1 MAPSPNGND
10 GLYPAERKFLDH
22 LKSGRPCRHGKDP
35 SRILPRPKEPVYSRD
50 PNVANV
56 IRGDV
61 IRHFLVGKNA
71 IQPPKGLVE
80 LSGYWIEGRID
91 FYFASIPMGL
101 VFCNCHFDSEVNLA
115 FAETRSIALSGSRL
129 CEGIVFNGTVICGNL
144 NMNCGDEK
152 TGKEAF
158 VSDQDVQLMGVHV
171 SGDLTC
177 SGGQFKACN
186 KAALL
191 ADRAKIDGD
200 VMANDNFSA
209 DGDVRFLGAHIG
221 GAFNCVDGKIT
232 AREDTAL
239 VLADARIDRS
249 VMINNF
255 CFKNQLLKGKGCAIA
270 ADGLHVGGSFF
281 LRKSHLI
288 GEARFSLVK
297 IDGDFDFTGS
307 MFHGETFALSA
318 RGANV
323 GGNVLISD
331 EMSSYGVVDISG
343 MNIKLGLYFV
353 DANIKVETG
362 DAPPSKVIAIL
373 AEHVKVG
380 NAMLWRQMSGNG
392 VVNLASSSVDT
403 FSDDIDAWNGF
414 TIVLD
419 DFSYRKFV
427 DADVTADSRR
437 HWLSKQ
443 RWFSP
448 KPYEQVAK
456 ILFGMGHAHDAREIL
471 LEKERLQT
479 AEKRTPVSHKI
490 MRWLWDVFAGY
501 GYRLH
506 YTAAWMAAFV
516 AVGGVFFWS
525 AAHHDQIVPHQPAI
539 LASEKYQIAL
549 KENSPMEAVQC
560 AFPDEYPEFSPLAF
574 SFDVFIPLFAL
585 HQEPFWAPASGGS
598 DTLWMLLF
606 PPGLFLI
613 LLGIVVLFAWL
624 FRYWRKVWKDSVFT
638 ASAAAGM
645 AVVSLEIAVAAV
657 VGVAHVLFGAESVL
671 WLADGQRLTIWY
683 WMEIGAGWIL
693 TSLFL
698 LSVTGLLRPRQSSG
712 ERD

>member
-1 MAPSPNGND
+1 M
-10 GLYPAERKFLDH
+10 
-22 LKSGRPCRHGKDP
+22 PCRPGEDP
-35 SRILPRPKEPVYSRD
+35 SRIPPRPVIQVISDD
-50 PNVANV
+50 PDVANV

-61 IRHFLVGKNA
+61 IRHFLVGKGA

-80 LSGYWIEGRID
+80 LSGYWITGRID

-129 CEGIVFNGTVICGNL
+129 CEGIVFNGTVIRGNL

-152 TGKEAF
+152 TGREAF

-255 CFKNQLLKGKGCAIA
+255 CFKNQLLKGGGCAIA

-297 IDGDFDFTGS
+297 IDGDLDFTGS

-323 GGNVLISD
+323 GGNVHISD

-353 DANIKVETG
+353 DANIQG
-362 DAPPSKVIAIL
+362 
-373 AEHVKVG
+373 G
-380 NAMLWRQMSGNG
+380 NR
-392 VVNLASSSVDT
+392 
-403 FSDDIDAWNGF
+403 
-414 TIVLD
+414 
-419 DFSYRKFV
+419 
-427 DADVTADSRR
+427 
-437 HWLSKQ
+437 
-443 RWFSP
+443 
-448 KPYEQVAK
+448 
-456 ILFGMGHAHDAREIL
+456 
-471 LEKERLQT
+471 
-479 AEKRTPVSHKI
+479 
-490 MRWLWDVFAGY
+490 
-501 GYRLH
+501 
-506 YTAAWMAAFV
+506 
-516 AVGGVFFWS
+516 
-525 AAHHDQIVPHQPAI
+525 
-539 LASEKYQIAL
+539 
-549 KENSPMEAVQC
+549 
-560 AFPDEYPEFSPLAF
+560 
-574 SFDVFIPLFAL
+574 
-585 HQEPFWAPASGGS
+585 
-598 DTLWMLLF
+598 
-606 PPGLFLI
+606 
-613 LLGIVVLFAWL
+613 
-624 FRYWRKVWKDSVFT
+624 
-638 ASAAAGM
+638 
-645 AVVSLEIAVAAV
+645 
-657 VGVAHVLFGAESVL
+657 
-671 WLADGQRLTIWY
+671 
-683 WMEIGAGWIL
+683 
-693 TSLFL
+693 
-698 LSVTGLLRPRQSSG
+698 
-712 ERD
+712 